1 MKDANED
8 ADADER
14 VPLLALRQIADIS
27 AQRKR
32 RYKRGASVLNYSNR
46 TWWDNFKDE
55 LWVKD
60 QYPELDPKEVVKV
73 TEKLE
78 LVISTDGEATDE
90 MYNRCL
96 RFKSRAIESAN
107 MLHFAIWV
115 SSQSETARG
124 IVQTL
129 LERLKDPSQI
139 FMPAILPAGKNPPK
153 VVYVYAVHLAAGL
166 GLLEELK
173 ALTSFAWNGQI
184 ESRRMAAQDY
194 VNVWAVS
201 AAKSTTHAEVVRPGD
216 LTAVY
221 QAIHEATYQG
231 HADVA
236 LWLVENGADPC
247 SKNEFNITPLHFVA
261 WRGIDCD
268 LPSLEIVKTNKLV
281 QTMVAEN
288 DGLIANADMTKFLD
302 VSDASTMD
310 PKRMIPLEVAVHSAS
325 KFPQECI
332 GLLAPCLV
340 NHESYFDDI
349 KRIAS
354 VTPRGALNLVRTIGS
369 VGKRDPHL
377 LRRFRLNAQMPGSS
391 DVIGSIFYTAPQ
403 AASEMLDL
411 LEIEPIVEDSAHYP
425 VPAHVSLWGMFQ
437 NLPMRCAYQAD
448 TRSYGKLKIPSWEWS
463 KYRGDLMSPI
473 DKDKRNMYGTEVR
486 NGWHKDFMPSVS
498 QHARKGHIKKV
509 KVVSYIVPGLLDI
522 DIIMALARLQEE
534 NAEVTDRKPVEGM
547 ICCLW
552 DNLVSMRWTAN
563 MAMMFY
569 DLLALMTLAFFHHHV
584 EHPAAIA
591 LSLAGVFGS
600 VVRHVAEFGCAL
612 FSTMCKRVEF
622 RDDPLMASMW
632 GITTGWFAGSFLCPL
647 IGALLQVLFLCT
659 VSFGVSGVQEKSHA
673 DSWLEKMCFSACLLT
688 SCLQF
693 VVMWRFCSIGA
704 TIYTVRKTITSGA
717 VNQTLFICGLIF
729 TSVTLIL
736 LVWSGG
742 SDFTMILAA
751 FRGWLFA
758 DGDGFNALGFNK
770 GLSTQVIFS
779 MVMAFFF
786 NVMTLNIIIAVY
798 GHEYDKAQS
807 NLKFMFLKG
816 RAHYCASSILSS
828 YLIPWRGKFFNR
840 CLSSCAWFMMLLSI
854 CLSFT
859 LQSVLV
865 AGLLLGCGQRLLSM
879 SLMQC
884 DWVSPE
890 GFDAEH
896 EQRFLWI
903 CYPDDWK
910 LWMNNESDHNQGAV
924 DSKDSKEEIVYR
936 TPVQDPGNAF
946 SSRDSLMTPTGIGE
960 RITIGST
967 AEQPRLDVKLSA
979 LREELDRLMDAMES
993 QIQH

>member
-1 MKDANED
+1 
-8 ADADER
+8 
-14 VPLLALRQIADIS
+14 
-27 AQRKR
+27 
-32 RYKRGASVLNYSNR
+32 
-46 TWWDNFKDE
+46 
-55 LWVKD
+55 
-60 QYPELDPKEVVKV
+60 
-73 TEKLE
+73 
-78 LVISTDGEATDE
+78 
-90 MYNRCL
+90 
-96 RFKSRAIESAN
+96 

-302 VSDASTMD
+302 VSDASTMTRKD
-310 PKRMIPLEVAVHSAS
+310 NWFCREKRSTFVEA
-325 KFPQECI
+325 FPIECPD
-332 GLLAPCLV
+332 A
-340 NHESYFDDI
+340 
-349 KRIAS
+349 
-354 VTPRGALNLVRTIGS
+354 
-369 VGKRDPHL
+369 
-377 LRRFRLNAQMPGSS
+377 GSS

-632 GITTGWFAGSFLCPL
+632 
-647 IGALLQVLFLCT
+647 
-659 VSFGVSGVQEKSHA
+659 
-673 DSWLEKMCFSACLLT
+673 
-688 SCLQF
+688 
-693 VVMWRFCSIGA
+693 
-704 TIYTVRKTITSGA
+704 
-717 VNQTLFICGLIF
+717 
-729 TSVTLIL
+729 
-736 LVWSGG
+736 
-742 SDFTMILAA
+742 
-751 FRGWLFA
+751 
-758 DGDGFNALGFNK
+758 
-770 GLSTQVIFS
+770 
-779 MVMAFFF
+779 
-786 NVMTLNIIIAVY
+786 
-798 GHEYDKAQS
+798 
-807 NLKFMFLKG
+807 
-816 RAHYCASSILSS
+816 
-828 YLIPWRGKFFNR
+828 
-840 CLSSCAWFMMLLSI
+840 
-854 CLSFT
+854 
-859 LQSVLV
+859 
-865 AGLLLGCGQRLLSM
+865 
-879 SLMQC
+879 
-884 DWVSPE
+884 
-890 GFDAEH
+890 
-896 EQRFLWI
+896 
-903 CYPDDWK
+903 
-910 LWMNNESDHNQGAV
+910 
-924 DSKDSKEEIVYR
+924 
-936 TPVQDPGNAF
+936 
-946 SSRDSLMTPTGIGE
+946 
-960 RITIGST
+960 
-967 AEQPRLDVKLSA
+967 
-979 LREELDRLMDAMES
+979 
-993 QIQH
+993 